1 MKKRILAFVFA
12 IVLCAISALPAFA
25 SVEPY
30 YFVDAAGLISDYDEI
45 QNIEQKLADV
55 SKKNKID
62 IAIVTVDSMDGQ
74 SGKEFAEF
82 AHESLEYTSDCVMLL
97 VSMEYRDVTVSSF
110 GERGRDIISTS
121 DCDSIRTAVTPDLSD
136 GDYYEAFT
144 NFAEEVD
151 STIYNA
157 EHFNIFFSL
166 LISLGVGIVIALIVV
181 LVMKSQLKSVRFQSA
196 AANYLKEGSMQ
207 VTAAYE
213 NFLYRNVS
221 RTPKSTSSSS
231 SGSSNSSSGKF

>member
-1 MKKRILAFVFA
+1 MKKRILAFLFA
-12 IVLCAISALPAFA
+12 IVLCAMSALPAFA

-30 YFVDAAGLISDYDEI
+30 YFVDAAGLISDYDEF
-45 QNIEQKLADV
+45 QSIEQKLADV

-97 VSMEYRDVTVSSF
+97 VSLEYRDVTVSSF
-110 GERGRDIISTS
+110 GDRGRDLISVS
-121 DCDSIRTAVTPDLSD
+121 DCESIREAITNDLTNA
-136 GDYYEAFT
+136 DYYEAFIK
-144 NFAEEVD
+144 FAEEVD
-151 STIYNA
+151 STIYNS
-157 EHFNIFFSL
+157 EHFNIWFSL
-166 LISLGVGIVIALIVV
+166 VISVGIGLVIALIVV

-207 VTAAYE
+207 VTGAYE
-213 NFLYRNVS
+213 NFLYRNVT
-221 RTPKSTSSSS
+221 RTPKSTNSSS